1 METSCIG
8 LRNELCLSMGLFVS
22 VCCWRKLKELV
33 MIIEECYQKSFATF
47 FLLKTSIGFTLGQ
60 VPRLSSLRFLV
71 TQVVWV
77 WVLSHGM
84 GLQSGTDWLLPQAL
98 CHHCTSISWSV
109 AALPKVHR
117 QGLQLGWRVH
127 FSFGSTTGC
136 LPVPKM
142 LEPGGEVSVE

>member
-33 MIIEECYQKSFATF
+33 MIIEECYQKSFAIF
-47 FLLKTSIGFTLGQ
+47 FLLKTSFGFTLGQ

-84 GLQSGTDWLLPQAL
+84 GLQSGTGWLLPQAL
-98 CHHCTSISWSV
+98 CHHCTGISWSV
-109 AALPKVHR
+109 GTNPGCSSKGPSAGSVARLTCTFLFCQHD
-117 QGLQLGWRVH
+117 RVP
-127 FSFGSTTGC
+127 SCTKNARTWG
-136 LPVPKM
+136 
-142 LEPGGEVSVE
+142 